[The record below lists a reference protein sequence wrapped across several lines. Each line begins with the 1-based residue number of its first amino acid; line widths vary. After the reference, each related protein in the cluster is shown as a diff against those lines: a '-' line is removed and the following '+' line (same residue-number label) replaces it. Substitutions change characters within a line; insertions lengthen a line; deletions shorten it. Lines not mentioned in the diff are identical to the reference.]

1 MQHLHPRGRTWASAL
16 LVLGLLLALAG
27 AAFAQTDVT
36 TSRISGTVKGGD
48 GAPLPGVT
56 IEATNQET
64 GLKPTTV
71 TDKEGFYRIL
81 NLPTGTY
88 TVSASLEGFD
98 TSSRK
103 DIRLL
108 LGSTPS
114 VNFTLEVGKVTENIT
129 VTAAVPVVEV
139 TNTTVGTTVQS
150 EQIKAIPINGRDF
163 KSLVLLTP
171 ETRLDSER
179 GNLSISGQRGI
190 NTNVTIDGVDYND
203 AFFGG
208 TVGSAEGRAPLSISQ
223 ESIKEFSVITNG
235 ASVEFGRSGGGFVN
249 VITKSGTNVL
259 HGSGFYYDQPQSLIA
274 KFAKVPNTP
283 RASAADQKKDQYG
296 ASLGGA
302 AVKDRLFY
310 FLSYDKQ
317 KQDVTVPISAFV
329 LDPAIFAQYPV
340 LASPP
345 AYTQTRD
352 GDVKFGRL
360 DFQVTPSQRVMARV
374 NVDKYTGVNGTSG
387 AQTRTASYNG
397 VEGLDSKNYVGT
409 YSGQFGV
416 NVLNDVNLNYTDEST
431 PRADKGLNLPEIQ
444 LGSAR
449 YGEVSFLPIVSA
461 TKRKEAAD
469 TFTYLLDTHILKAG
483 FDYNDTSIDQVFRGN
498 WRGVYIF
505 NNQADLLAGK
515 WSQYRQFGGLGGLTS
530 TQAGRAAFGQKETAL
545 FFQDQWFVRPNLTVS
560 AGLRWEG
567 LNNPDAPVLN
577 ANDRNAD

>member
-1 MQHLHPRGRTWASAL
+1 MLHLHPRGRTWVSAL

-56 IEATNQET
+56 IEAANQET
-64 GLKPTTV
+64 GLKLTAV
-71 TDKEGFYRIL
+71 TDKDGFYRLL

-88 TVSASLEGFD
+88 TASATLEGFE

-129 VTAAVPVVEV
+129 VTAAVPLVEV
-139 TNTTVGTTVQS
+139 TNTTVGTTVQT

-249 VITKSGTNVL
+249 VITKSGTNLL

-302 AVKDRLFY
+302 AIKDRLFY

-329 LDPAIFAQYPV
+329 LDPAIFAKYPV

-345 AYTQTRD
+345 SYVQTRD

-360 DFQVTPSQRVMARV
+360 DFQMTPSQRIMARL
-374 NVDKYTGVNGTSG
+374 NVDKYTGVNGTSN
-387 AQTRTASYNG
+387 AQTRTESYNG
-397 VEGLDSKNYVGT
+397 VEGLDSKNYVAT
-409 YSGQFGV
+409 YSGQFGA
-416 NVLNDVNLNYTDEST
+416 NVLNDVNLNYTKEDT
-431 PRADKGLNLPEIQ
+431 PREDKGLNLPEIQ

-461 TKRKEAAD
+461 TKRKEASD
-469 TFTYLLDTHILKAG
+469 TFTYLLDTHIIK
-483 FDYNDTSIDQVFRGN
+483 
-498 WRGVYIF
+498 
-505 NNQADLLAGK
+505 
-515 WSQYRQFGGLGGLTS
+515 
-530 TQAGRAAFGQKETAL
+530 
-545 FFQDQWFVRPNLTVS
+545 
-560 AGLRWEG
+560 
-567 LNNPDAPVLN
+567 
-577 ANDRNAD
+577 